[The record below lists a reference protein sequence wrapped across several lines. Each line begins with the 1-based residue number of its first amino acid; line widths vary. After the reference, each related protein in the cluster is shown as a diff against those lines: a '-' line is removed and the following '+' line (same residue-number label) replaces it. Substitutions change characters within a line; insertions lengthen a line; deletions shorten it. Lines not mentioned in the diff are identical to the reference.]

1 LGLKWLY
8 GKFVFDG
15 IYALEIP
22 TTIGFSLTKC
32 VNPILK
38 LVKVHQSRRNI
49 MAAKQLIF
57 DVEARNALKRGADT
71 LADAV
76 KVTLGPR
83 GRNVVL
89 QKSFGA
95 PVITSDGVTVAKEID
110 LPDHYENMGAQL
122 LKSVATKTNDAV
134 GDGTTT
140 ATVLAQEIVNEGLKN
155 VAAGADPM
163 QLKIGID
170 KAAEVIVAE
179 LQKQS
184 KSVNTSDEIAQ
195 VASIA
200 ANDSANRSDIGQT
213 VADAMEKVGKDG
225 VITIEDGKSA
235 QTEVDIVEGMQFD
248 RGYLSAHFA
257 TDPEDMVAELED
269 PLILINT
276 DKISAVADL
285 VPILEKV
292 GQLGRP
298 LLIIAED
305 VEGEALAVLVVN
317 KLRGGLRVAAVKAP
331 GFGDRRKEM
340 LADIGILTGGQVISE
355 DVGIRL
361 ENVVAGMLGSAR
373 RVIVDKD
380 NTTIVGGTGT
390 TEDVQARIIQIRQQI
405 EETTSDYD
413 REKLEER
420 LAKLAGGVAVIDVG
434 AATEVEMKERKARF
448 EDALS
453 ATRAAVEEGIVTGG
467 GIALLRAGA
476 ALADFHLEG
485 DQETGVNIIR
495 KVLESP
501 IRIIAENAGLEG
513 SVVAA
518 KVKDSEG
525 SYGLNAATG
534 EYGDLLEAGI
544 VDPTKVVRSAIQ
556 NGSSIA
562 GLLLTTETLITEVE
576 EEPEDHE
583 HGHHH
588 HGHGHHHH

>member
-1 LGLKWLY
+1 
-8 GKFVFDG
+8 
-15 IYALEIP
+15 
-22 TTIGFSLTKC
+22 
-32 VNPILK
+32 
-38 LVKVHQSRRNI
+38 

-57 DVEARNALKRGADT
+57 DVEARNALKEGADA
-71 LADAV
+71 LANAV

-140 ATVLAQEIVNEGLKN
+140 ATVLAQEIVHEGLKN

-170 KAAEVIVAE
+170 KAAEVVVGE

-184 KSVNTSDEIAQ
+184 KSVSTNDEIAQ

-200 ANDSANRSDIGQT
+200 ANDNANRSGIGQT
-213 VADAMEKVGKDG
+213 VADAMDKVGKDG

-235 QTEVDIVEGMQFD
+235 ETEVDIVEGMQFD
-248 RGYLSAHFA
+248 RGYLSPHFA
-257 TDPEDMVAELED
+257 TDPETMVVELED
-269 PLILINT
+269 PLILINV
-276 DKISAVADL
+276 DKISTVTDL
-285 VPILEKV
+285 VPVLEKV

-317 KLRGGLRVAAVKAP
+317 KLRGGLKVAAVKAP

-340 LADIGILTGGQVISE
+340 LEDIGILTGGQVISE

-373 RVIVDKD
+373 RVIIDKD
-380 NTTIVGGTGT
+380 NTTIVGGAGT
-390 TEDVQARIIQIRQQI
+390 TEDVQARIGQIRQQI
-405 EETTSDYD
+405 EVTTSDYD
-413 REKLEER
+413 QEKLEER
-420 LAKLAGGVAVIDVG
+420 LAKLAGGVAVVNVG
-434 AATEVEMKERKARF
+434 AATEVEMKEKKARF

-476 ALADFHLEG
+476 ALEDFHLEG
-485 DQETGVNIIR
+485 DQETGVNIVR
-495 KVLESP
+495 RVLESP
-501 IRIIAENAGLEG
+501 IRTIAENAGLEG

-518 KVKDSEG
+518 QVKDGEG

-534 EYGDLLEAGI
+534 EYGDLLEAGV

-556 NGSSIA
+556 NGASVA
-562 GLLLTTETLITEVE
+562 GLLLTTETLVTEVE
-576 EEPEDHE
+576 EEPED

>member
-1 LGLKWLY
+1 M
-8 GKFVFDG
+8 
-15 IYALEIP
+15 P
-22 TTIGFSLTKC
+22 
-32 VNPILK
+32 
-38 LVKVHQSRRNI
+38 
-49 MAAKQLIF
+49 AKQLIF
-57 DVEARNALKRGADT
+57 DVEARNALKEGADA
-71 LADAV
+71 LANAV

-140 ATVLAQEIVNEGLKN
+140 ATLLAQEIVHEGLKN

-170 KAAEVIVAE
+170 KAAEVVVGE

-200 ANDSANRSDIGQT
+200 ANDNANRSDIGQM
-213 VADAMEKVGKDG
+213 VADAMDKVGKDG

-235 QTEVDIVEGMQFD
+235 ETEVDIVEGMQFD
-248 RGYLSAHFA
+248 RGYLSPHFA
-257 TDPEDMVAELED
+257 TDPESMVAELED

-276 DKISAVADL
+276 GKISTVTDL
-285 VPILEKV
+285 VPVLEKI

-305 VEGEALAVLVVN
+305 IEGEALAVLVVN
-317 KLRGGLRVAAVKAP
+317 KLRGGLRVVAVKAP
-331 GFGDRRKEM
+331 GFGDRRNEM

-361 ENVVAGMLGSAR
+361 ENVVVGMLGSAR

-380 NTTIVGGTGT
+380 NTTIVGGTGAA
-390 TEDVQARIIQIRQQI
+390 EDVQARIGQIRQQI

-420 LAKLAGGVAVIDVG
+420 LAKLAGGVAVVNVG

-467 GIALLRAGA
+467 GIALLRAGS
-476 ALADFHLEG
+476 ALEAFHLEG
-485 DQETGVNIIR
+485 DQETGVNIVR
-495 KVLESP
+495 RVLESP
-501 IRIIAENAGLEG
+501 IRTIAENAGLEG

-518 KVKDSEG
+518 KVKDGEG

-534 EYGDLLEAGI
+534 EYGDLLDAGI

-556 NGSSIA
+556 NGASVA

-576 EEPEDHE
+576 EEPDD

-588 HGHGHHHH
+588 HGHGHHHHH

>member
-1 LGLKWLY
+1 
-8 GKFVFDG
+8 
-15 IYALEIP
+15 
-22 TTIGFSLTKC
+22 
-32 VNPILK
+32 
-38 LVKVHQSRRNI
+38 

-57 DVEARNALKRGADT
+57 DVEARNALKEGADA
-71 LADAV
+71 LANAV

-140 ATVLAQEIVNEGLKN
+140 ATVLAQEIVHEGLKN

-170 KAAEVIVAE
+170 KASEIIVGE

-184 KSVNTSDEIAQ
+184 KSVNTTDEIAQ

-200 ANDSANRSDIGQT
+200 ANDNANRSDIGTT
-213 VADAMEKVGKDG
+213 VADAMDKVGKDG
-225 VITIEDGKSA
+225 VITIEDGKGA
-235 QTEVDIVEGMQFD
+235 ETEVDIVEGMQFD
-248 RGYLSAHFA
+248 RGYLSAHFS
-257 TDPEDMVAELED
+257 TDPESMVAELED

-276 DKISAVADL
+276 GKISAVADL
-285 VPILEKV
+285 VPVLEKV

-317 KLRGGLRVAAVKAP
+317 KLRGGLKVVAVKAP
-331 GFGDRRKEM
+331 GFGDRRNEM

-361 ENVVAGMLGSAR
+361 ENVVVGMMGTAR

-380 NTTIVGGTGT
+380 NTTIVGGAGT
-390 TEDVQARIIQIRQQI
+390 AEDVQARIGQIRQQI

-413 REKLEER
+413 QEKLEER
-420 LAKLAGGVAVIDVG
+420 LAKLAGGVAVVNVG
-434 AATEVEMKERKARF
+434 AATEVEMKEKKARF

-467 GIALLRAGA
+467 GIALLRAGV
-476 ALADFHLEG
+476 ALEDFHLEG
-485 DQETGVNIIR
+485 DQETGVNIVR
-495 KVLESP
+495 RVLESP
-501 IRIIAENAGLEG
+501 IRTIAENAGLEG

-518 KVKDSEG
+518 QVKDGEG

-534 EYGDLLEAGI
+534 EYGDLLGAGV

-556 NGSSIA
+556 NGASVA

-576 EEPEDHE
+576 EEPDD

-588 HGHGHHHH
+588 HGHGHHHHH

>member
-1 LGLKWLY
+1 
-8 GKFVFDG
+8 
-15 IYALEIP
+15 
-22 TTIGFSLTKC
+22 
-32 VNPILK
+32 
-38 LVKVHQSRRNI
+38 

-373 RVIVDKD
+373 RVIIDKD

-390 TEDVQARIIQIRQQI
+390 TEDVQARITQIRQQI

-556 NGSSIA
+556 NSSSIA

-583 HGHHH
+583 HGHHN

>member
-1 LGLKWLY
+1 
-8 GKFVFDG
+8 
-15 IYALEIP
+15 
-22 TTIGFSLTKC
+22 
-32 VNPILK
+32 
-38 LVKVHQSRRNI
+38 

-57 DVEARNALKRGADT
+57 DVEARNALKEGADA
-71 LADAV
+71 LANAV

-140 ATVLAQEIVNEGLKN
+140 ATVLAQEIVHEGLKN

-170 KAAEVIVAE
+170 KAAQVIVGE

-184 KSVNTSDEIAQ
+184 KSVNTNDEIAQ

-200 ANDSANRSDIGQT
+200 ANDNANRSDIGQT
-213 VADAMEKVGKDG
+213 VADAMDKVGKDG
-225 VITIEDGKSA
+225 VITIEDGKGA
-235 QTEVDIVEGMQFD
+235 ETEVDIVEGMQFD
-248 RGYLSAHFA
+248 RGYLSPHFA
-257 TDPEDMVAELED
+257 TDPESMVAELED

-276 DKISAVADL
+276 GKISTVTDL
-285 VPILEKV
+285 VPVLEKV

-298 LLIIAED
+298 LLIVAED

-317 KLRGGLRVAAVKAP
+317 KLRGGLRVVAVKAP
-331 GFGDRRKEM
+331 GFGDRRNEM

-361 ENVVAGMLGSAR
+361 ENVVAGMMGSAR

-380 NTTIVGGTGT
+380 NTTIVGGTGAA
-390 TEDVQARIIQIRQQI
+390 EDVQARIGQIRQQI

-420 LAKLAGGVAVIDVG
+420 LAKLAGGVAVVNVG
-434 AATEVEMKERKARF
+434 AATEVEMKEKKARF

-467 GIALLRAGA
+467 GIALLRAGSV
-476 ALADFHLEG
+476 LEDFHLEG
-485 DQETGVNIIR
+485 DQETGVNIVR
-495 KVLESP
+495 RVLESP
-501 IRIIAENAGLEG
+501 IRTIAENAGLEG

-518 KVKDSEG
+518 TVKDGEG

-556 NGSSIA
+556 NGASVA

-576 EEPEDHE
+576 EEPEDH
-583 HGHHH
+583 GHHH
-588 HGHGHHHH
+588 HGHHHHH

>member
-1 LGLKWLY
+1 
-8 GKFVFDG
+8 
-15 IYALEIP
+15 
-22 TTIGFSLTKC
+22 
-32 VNPILK
+32 
-38 LVKVHQSRRNI
+38 

-57 DVEARNALKRGADT
+57 DVEARNALKEGADV
-71 LADAV
+71 LANAV

-140 ATVLAQEIVNEGLKN
+140 ATVLAQEIVHEGLKN

-170 KAAEVIVAE
+170 KAAEVIVGE

-235 QTEVDIVEGMQFD
+235 ETEVDIVEGMQFD
-248 RGYLSAHFA
+248 RGYLSPHFA
-257 TDPEDMVAELED
+257 TDPESMIAELED

-276 DKISAVADL
+276 GKISTVTDL
-285 VPILEKV
+285 VPVLEKV

-305 VEGEALAVLVVN
+305 IEGEALAVLVVN
-317 KLRGGLRVAAVKAP
+317 KLRGGLRVVAVKAP
-331 GFGDRRKEM
+331 GFGDRRNEM
-340 LADIGILTGGQVISE
+340 LEDIGILTGGQVISE
-355 DVGIRL
+355 DIGIRL

-380 NTTIVGGTGT
+380 NTTIVGGTGAA
-390 TEDVQARIIQIRQQI
+390 EDVQARIGQIRQQI

-420 LAKLAGGVAVIDVG
+420 LAKLAGGVAVVNVG

-467 GIALLRAGA
+467 GIALLRADS
-476 ALADFHLEG
+476 ALEDFHLEG
-485 DQETGVNIIR
+485 DQETGVNIVR
-495 KVLESP
+495 RVLESP

-518 KVKDSEG
+518 KVKDGEG

-534 EYGDLLEAGI
+534 EYGDLLEGGI

-556 NGSSIA
+556 NGASVA

-576 EEPEDHE
+576 EEPEED

>member
-1 LGLKWLY
+1 M
-8 GKFVFDG
+8 
-15 IYALEIP
+15 P
-22 TTIGFSLTKC
+22 
-32 VNPILK
+32 
-38 LVKVHQSRRNI
+38 
-49 MAAKQLIF
+49 AKQLIF
-57 DVEARNALKRGADT
+57 DVEARNALKEGADA
-71 LADAV
+71 LANAV

-140 ATVLAQEIVNEGLKN
+140 ATVLAQEIVHEGLKN

-170 KAAEVIVAE
+170 KAAEVIVGE

-200 ANDSANRSDIGQT
+200 ANDNANRSDIGQT
-213 VADAMEKVGKDG
+213 VADAMDKVGKDG

-235 QTEVDIVEGMQFD
+235 ETEVDIVEGMQFD
-248 RGYLSAHFA
+248 RGYLSPHFA
-257 TDPEDMVAELED
+257 TDPESMIAELED

-276 DKISAVADL
+276 GKISTVTDL
-285 VPILEKV
+285 VPVLEKV

-305 VEGEALAVLVVN
+305 IEGEALAVLVVN
-317 KLRGGLRVAAVKAP
+317 KLRGGLRVVAVKAP
-331 GFGDRRKEM
+331 GFGDRRNEM

-355 DVGIRL
+355 EVGIRL

-380 NTTIVGGTGT
+380 NTTIVGGTGAA
-390 TEDVQARIIQIRQQI
+390 EDVQARIGQIRQQI

-420 LAKLAGGVAVIDVG
+420 LAKLAGGVAVVNVG
-434 AATEVEMKERKARF
+434 AATEVEMKEKKARF

-467 GIALLRAGA
+467 GIALLRAGSV
-476 ALADFHLEG
+476 LEDFHLEG
-485 DQETGVNIIR
+485 DQETGVSIVR
-495 KVLESP
+495 RVLESP
-501 IRIIAENAGLEG
+501 IRTIAENAGLEG

-518 KVKDSEG
+518 KVKDGEG

-534 EYGDLLEAGI
+534 EYGDLLEAGV

-556 NGSSIA
+556 NGASVA

-576 EEPEDHE
+576 EEPDN

-588 HGHGHHHH
+588 HGHGHGHHHH

>member
-1 LGLKWLY
+1 
-8 GKFVFDG
+8 
-15 IYALEIP
+15 
-22 TTIGFSLTKC
+22 
-32 VNPILK
+32 
-38 LVKVHQSRRNI
+38 

-57 DVEARNALKRGADT
+57 DVEARNALKEGADA
-71 LADAV
+71 LANAV

-140 ATVLAQEIVNEGLKN
+140 ATVLAQEIVHEGLKN

-170 KAAEVIVAE
+170 KASEIIVGE

-184 KSVNTSDEIAQ
+184 KSVNTTDEIAQ

-200 ANDSANRSDIGQT
+200 ANDNANRSDIGTT
-213 VADAMEKVGKDG
+213 VADAMDKVGKDG
-225 VITIEDGKSA
+225 VITIEDGKGA
-235 QTEVDIVEGMQFD
+235 ETEVDIVEGMQFD
-248 RGYLSAHFA
+248 RGYLSAHFS
-257 TDPEDMVAELED
+257 TDPESMVAELED

-276 DKISAVADL
+276 GKISAVADL
-285 VPILEKV
+285 VPVLEKV

-317 KLRGGLRVAAVKAP
+317 KLRGGLKVVAVKAP
-331 GFGDRRKEM
+331 GFGDRRNEM

-361 ENVVAGMLGSAR
+361 ENVVVGMMGTAR

-380 NTTIVGGTGT
+380 NTTIVGGAGT
-390 TEDVQARIIQIRQQI
+390 AEDVQARIGQIRQQI

-413 REKLEER
+413 QEKLEER
-420 LAKLAGGVAVIDVG
+420 LAKLAGGVAVVNVG
-434 AATEVEMKERKARF
+434 AATEVEMKEKKARF

-467 GIALLRAGA
+467 GIALLRAGSV
-476 ALADFHLEG
+476 LEDFHLEG
-485 DQETGVNIIR
+485 DQETGVSIVR
-495 KVLESP
+495 RVLESP
-501 IRIIAENAGLEG
+501 IRTIAENAGLEG

-518 KVKDSEG
+518 KVKDGEG

-534 EYGDLLEAGI
+534 EYGDLLEAGV

-556 NGSSIA
+556 NGASVA

-576 EEPEDHE
+576 EEPDA

-588 HGHGHHHH
+588 HGHGHGHGHHHH

>member
-1 LGLKWLY
+1 
-8 GKFVFDG
+8 
-15 IYALEIP
+15 
-22 TTIGFSLTKC
+22 
-32 VNPILK
+32 
-38 LVKVHQSRRNI
+38 

-57 DVEARNALKRGADT
+57 DVEARNALKEGADA
-71 LADAV
+71 LANAV

-95 PVITSDGVTVAKEID
+95 PVVTSDGVTVAKEID

-140 ATVLAQEIVNEGLKN
+140 ATVLAQEIVHEGLKN

-170 KAAEVIVAE
+170 KAAEVIVGE

-184 KSVNTSDEIAQ
+184 RSVSTNDEIAQ

-200 ANDSANRSDIGQT
+200 ANDNANRSDIGKT
-213 VADAMEKVGKDG
+213 VADAMDKVGKDG

-235 QTEVDIVEGMQFD
+235 ETEVDIVEGMQFD
-248 RGYLSAHFA
+248 RGYLSPHFA
-257 TDPEDMVAELED
+257 TDPESMVAELED
-269 PLILINT
+269 PLVLINT
-276 DKISAVADL
+276 EKISTVTDL

-305 VEGEALAVLVVN
+305 IEGEALAVLVVN
-317 KLRGGLRVAAVKAP
+317 KLRGGLRVIAVKAP

-340 LADIGILTGGQVISE
+340 LEDIGILTGGQVISE
-355 DVGIRL
+355 DIGIRL

-380 NTTIVGGTGT
+380 NTTIVGGTGAA
-390 TEDVQARIIQIRQQI
+390 EDVQARIGQIRQQI

-420 LAKLAGGVAVIDVG
+420 LAKLAGGVAVVNVG

-467 GIALLRAGA
+467 GIALLRAGS
-476 ALADFHLEG
+476 ALEDFHLTG
-485 DQETGVNIIR
+485 DQETGVNIVR
-495 KVLESP
+495 RVLESP
-501 IRIIAENAGLEG
+501 IRTIAENAGLEG

-518 KVKDSEG
+518 KVKDGEG

-534 EYGDLLEAGI
+534 EYGDLLDAGI

-556 NGSSIA
+556 NGASVA

-576 EEPEDHE
+576 EEPDD

-588 HGHGHHHH
+588 HGHGHHHHHH

>member
-1 LGLKWLY
+1 
-8 GKFVFDG
+8 
-15 IYALEIP
+15 
-22 TTIGFSLTKC
+22 
-32 VNPILK
+32 
-38 LVKVHQSRRNI
+38 

-57 DVEARNALKRGADT
+57 DVEARNALKEGADA
-71 LADAV
+71 LANAV

-140 ATVLAQEIVNEGLKN
+140 ATILAQEIVHEGLKN

-170 KAAEVIVAE
+170 KAAEVVVGE

-184 KSVNTSDEIAQ
+184 KSVNTGDEIAQ

-213 VADAMEKVGKDG
+213 VADAMDKVGKDG

-235 QTEVDIVEGMQFD
+235 ETEVDIVEGMQFD
-248 RGYLSAHFA
+248 RGYLSPHFA
-257 TDPEDMVAELED
+257 TDPESMVAELED
-269 PLILINT
+269 PLLLINT
-276 DKISAVADL
+276 GKISTVTDL
-285 VPILEKV
+285 VPVLEKV

-317 KLRGGLRVAAVKAP
+317 KLRGGLRVVAVKAP

-340 LADIGILTGGQVISE
+340 LEDIGILTGGQVISE
-355 DVGIRL
+355 DIGIRL
-361 ENVVAGMLGSAR
+361 ENVVVGMLGSAR

-380 NTTIVGGTGT
+380 NTTIVGGTGAA
-390 TEDVQARIIQIRQQI
+390 EDVQARIGQIRQQI

-420 LAKLAGGVAVIDVG
+420 LAKLAGGVAVVNVG
-434 AATEVEMKERKARF
+434 AATEVEMKEKKARF

-467 GIALLRAGA
+467 GIALLRASA
-476 ALADFHLEG
+476 ALEDFHLEG
-485 DQETGVNIIR
+485 DQETGVNIVR
-495 KVLESP
+495 RVLESP

-518 KVKDSEG
+518 KVKEGEG

-534 EYGDLLEAGI
+534 EYGDLLEEGI
-544 VDPTKVVRSAIQ
+544 VDPTKVVRSTIQ
-556 NGSSIA
+556 NGASVA
-562 GLLLTTETLITEVE
+562 GLLLTTETLVTEVE
-576 EEPEDHE
+576 EEPEDH
-583 HGHHH
+583 GHHH
-588 HGHGHHHH
+588 HGHHHH

>member
-1 LGLKWLY
+1 
-8 GKFVFDG
+8 
-15 IYALEIP
+15 
-22 TTIGFSLTKC
+22 
-32 VNPILK
+32 
-38 LVKVHQSRRNI
+38 

-57 DVEARNALKRGADT
+57 DVEARNALKEGADA
-71 LADAV
+71 LANAV

-140 ATVLAQEIVNEGLKN
+140 ATILAQEIVHEGLKN

-170 KAAEVIVAE
+170 KAAEVIVGE

-184 KSVNTSDEIAQ
+184 KSVNTNDEIAQ

-200 ANDSANRSDIGQT
+200 ANDNANRSDIGQT
-213 VADAMEKVGKDG
+213 VADAMDKVGKDG
-225 VITIEDGKSA
+225 VITIEDGKGA
-235 QTEVDIVEGMQFD
+235 ETEVDIVEGMQFD
-248 RGYLSAHFA
+248 RGYLSPHFA
-257 TDPEDMVAELED
+257 TDPESMVAELED

-276 DKISAVADL
+276 GKISTVTDL
-285 VPILEKV
+285 VPVLEKV

-298 LLIIAED
+298 LLIVAED

-317 KLRGGLRVAAVKAP
+317 KLRGGLRVVAVKAP
-331 GFGDRRKEM
+331 GFGDRRNEM

-361 ENVVAGMLGSAR
+361 ENVVAGMMGSAR

-380 NTTIVGGTGT
+380 NTTIVGGTGAAK
-390 TEDVQARIIQIRQQI
+390 DVQARIGQIRQQI

-420 LAKLAGGVAVIDVG
+420 LAKLAGGVAVVNVG
-434 AATEVEMKERKARF
+434 AATEVEMKEKKARF

-467 GIALLRAGA
+467 GIALLRAGSV
-476 ALADFHLEG
+476 LEDFHLEG
-485 DQETGVNIIR
+485 DQETGVNIVR
-495 KVLESP
+495 RVLESP
-501 IRIIAENAGLEG
+501 IRTIAENAGLEG

-518 KVKDSEG
+518 TVKDGEG

-556 NGSSIA
+556 NGASVA

-576 EEPEDHE
+576 EEPEDH
-583 HGHHH
+583 GHHH
-588 HGHGHHHH
+588 HGHHHHH

>member
-1 LGLKWLY
+1 
-8 GKFVFDG
+8 
-15 IYALEIP
+15 
-22 TTIGFSLTKC
+22 
-32 VNPILK
+32 
-38 LVKVHQSRRNI
+38 

-76 KVTLGPR
+76 KITLGPR

-235 QTEVDIVEGMQFD
+235 QTGVDIVEGMQFD

-317 KLRGGLRVAAVKAP
+317 KLRGGLKVAAVKAP

-390 TEDVQARIIQIRQQI
+390 TEDVQARITQIRQQI

-556 NGSSIA
+556 NSSSIA

-583 HGHHH
+583 HGHH
-588 HGHGHHHH
+588 GHGHHHH

>member
-1 LGLKWLY
+1 M
-8 GKFVFDG
+8 
-15 IYALEIP
+15 P
-22 TTIGFSLTKC
+22 
-32 VNPILK
+32 
-38 LVKVHQSRRNI
+38 
-49 MAAKQLIF
+49 AKQLIF
-57 DVEARNALKRGADT
+57 DVEARNALKEGADA
-71 LADAV
+71 LANAV

-140 ATVLAQEIVNEGLKN
+140 ATLLAQEIVHEGLKN

-170 KAAEVIVAE
+170 KAAEVVVGE

-200 ANDSANRSDIGQT
+200 ANDNANRSDIGQT
-213 VADAMEKVGKDG
+213 VADAMDKVGKDG

-235 QTEVDIVEGMQFD
+235 ETEVDIVEGMQFD
-248 RGYLSAHFA
+248 RGYLSPHFA
-257 TDPEDMVAELED
+257 TDPESMVAELED

-276 DKISAVADL
+276 GKISTVTDL
-285 VPILEKV
+285 VPLLEKV

-298 LLIIAED
+298 LLIVAED
-305 VEGEALAVLVVN
+305 IEGEALAVLVVN
-317 KLRGGLRVAAVKAP
+317 KLRGGLRVVAVKAP
-331 GFGDRRKEM
+331 GFGDRRNEM

-361 ENVVAGMLGSAR
+361 ENVVVGMLGSAR

-380 NTTIVGGTGT
+380 NTTIVGGTGAA
-390 TEDVQARIIQIRQQI
+390 EDVQARIGQIRQQI

-420 LAKLAGGVAVIDVG
+420 LAKLAGGVAVVNVG

-467 GIALLRAGA
+467 GIALLRAGS
-476 ALADFHLEG
+476 ALEDFHLEG
-485 DQETGVNIIR
+485 DQETGVNIVR
-495 KVLESP
+495 RVLESP
-501 IRIIAENAGLEG
+501 IRTIAENAGLEG

-518 KVKDSEG
+518 KVKDGEG
-525 SYGLNAATG
+525 GYGLNAATG
-534 EYGDLLEAGI
+534 EYGDLLDAGV

-556 NGSSIA
+556 NGASVA

-576 EEPEDHE
+576 EEPEDH
-583 HGHHH
+583 GHHH
-588 HGHGHHHH
+588 HGHHHHHH

>member
-1 LGLKWLY
+1 
-8 GKFVFDG
+8 
-15 IYALEIP
+15 
-22 TTIGFSLTKC
+22 
-32 VNPILK
+32 
-38 LVKVHQSRRNI
+38 

-57 DVEARNALKRGADT
+57 DVEARNALKQGADA
-71 LADAV
+71 LANAV

-140 ATVLAQEIVNEGLKN
+140 ATVLAQEIVHEGLKN

-170 KAAEVIVAE
+170 KAAEVVVGE

-200 ANDSANRSDIGQT
+200 ANDSANRSDIGTT

-225 VITIEDGKSA
+225 VITIEDGKGA
-235 QTEVDIVEGMQFD
+235 ETEVDIVEGMQFD

-257 TDPEDMVAELED
+257 TDPESMVAELED

-276 DKISAVADL
+276 GKISAVADL
-285 VPILEKV
+285 VPVLEKV

-298 LLIIAED
+298 LVIIAED

-317 KLRGGLRVAAVKAP
+317 KLRGGLRVVAVKAP

-340 LADIGILTGGQVISE
+340 LEDIGILTGGQVISE
-355 DVGIRL
+355 DIGIRL
-361 ENVVAGMLGSAR
+361 ENVVVGMLGSAR

-380 NTTIVGGTGT
+380 NTTIVGGTGS
-390 TEDVQARIIQIRQQI
+390 TEDVQARIGQIRQQI

-420 LAKLAGGVAVIDVG
+420 LAKLAGGVAVVNVG

-467 GIALLRAGA
+467 GIALLRAGS
-476 ALADFHLEG
+476 ALEDFHLEG
-485 DQETGVNIIR
+485 DQETGVSIVR
-495 KVLESP
+495 RVLESP
-501 IRIIAENAGLEG
+501 IRTIAENAGLEG

-518 KVKDSEG
+518 QVKDGEG

-534 EYGDLLEAGI
+534 EYGDLLEVGI

-556 NGSSIA
+556 NGASVA

-576 EEPEDHE
+576 EEPEN

-588 HGHGHHHH
+588 HGHHHHHH

>member
-1 LGLKWLY
+1 
-8 GKFVFDG
+8 
-15 IYALEIP
+15 
-22 TTIGFSLTKC
+22 
-32 VNPILK
+32 
-38 LVKVHQSRRNI
+38 

-57 DVEARNALKRGADT
+57 DVEARNALKEGADA
-71 LADAV
+71 LANAV

-140 ATVLAQEIVNEGLKN
+140 ATVLAQEIVHEGLKN

-170 KAAEVIVAE
+170 KAAEVIVGE
-179 LQKQS
+179 LQQQS
-184 KSVNTSDEIAQ
+184 KSVNTNDEIVQ

-225 VITIEDGKSA
+225 VITIEDGKGA

-257 TDPEDMVAELED
+257 TDPEAMVAELED

-276 DKISAVADL
+276 GKISAVADL
-285 VPILEKV
+285 VPVLEKV

-305 VEGEALAVLVVN
+305 IEGEALAVLVVN
-317 KLRGGLRVAAVKAP
+317 KLRGGLRVVAVKAP
-331 GFGDRRKEM
+331 GFGDRRNEM

-373 RVIVDKD
+373 RVLVDKD
-380 NTTIVGGTGT
+380 NTTIVGGAGAA
-390 TEDVQARIIQIRQQI
+390 EEVQARIGQIRQQI

-420 LAKLAGGVAVIDVG
+420 LAKLAGGVAVVNVG
-434 AATEVEMKERKARF
+434 AATEVEMKEKKARF

-476 ALADFHLEG
+476 VLEDFHLEG
-485 DQETGVNIIR
+485 DQETGVSIVR
-495 KVLESP
+495 RVLESP
-501 IRIIAENAGLEG
+501 VRIIAENAGLEG

-518 KVKDSEG
+518 KVKDGEG

-544 VDPTKVVRSAIQ
+544 VDPTKVVRSTIQ
-556 NGSSIA
+556 NGASVA

-576 EEPEDHE
+576 EEPDGDGHHP

-588 HGHGHHHH
+588 HHH